1 MTTSLPVPIDFDLPE
16 GWRAAPPDEVGAPGA
31 AFVAV
36 HLPSD
41 GGFTANIT
49 IDGEFRPDPAT
60 LPEIADESVRRLGR
74 AVAPVMV
81 TERRETG
88 SPEAPGLTQ
97 RLSFSTIAGGVS
109 RDLVQS
115 QVYMSMLDVSDPH
128 KRAVIRLILTST
140 AAQHPAVL
148 DDFSDLVRTVRP
160 GGGAAA

>member
-74 AVAPVMV
+74 AVTSVMV
-81 TERRETG
+81 TGRRETG

-160 GGGAAA
+160 GGGTAA

>member
-1 MTTSLPVPIDFDLPE
+1 MTTSLPVPIDFELPE
-16 GWRAAPPDEVGAPGA
+16 GWRSAPPDEVGAPGA

-49 IDGEFRPDPAT
+49 IDGEYRPDPAT
-60 LPEIADESVRRLGR
+60 LPEIADESVARLGR
-74 AVAPVMV
+74 AITSVVV
-81 TERRETG
+81 TGRRETG
-88 SPEAPGLTQ
+88 SAEAPGLTQ
-97 RLSFSTIAGGVS
+97 TLSFSTIAGGVS

-148 DDFSDLVRTVRP
+148 DDFSDLVRSVRP
-160 GGGAAA
+160 GSGATS

>member
-74 AVAPVMV
+74 AVTSVML
-81 TERRETG
+81 TGRRETG

-115 QVYMSMLDVSDPH
+115 QVYLSMLDVSDPH